1 MSVWLE
7 MLTFMPLNRCL
18 TMPNKFFDRN
28 WWKDF
33 VVAILATTVSIVL
46 TFGTSKWVERN
57 NQKKE
62 RRLTALMVMSSIE
75 SFARSIDESAEV
87 WDRLDSVAV
96 WLLRMPIEEVQR
108 LGEEPFKD
116 AVNEV
121 FQAPIIRHDQTAET
135 IFSSNIDTWKN
146 MGNFQFVDNVGAC
159 FSQMNWIEGKIN
171 EESVEYTENQARIF
185 NNFSDYPGKT
195 FTEKLLR
202 DEQARKQLQMPNS
215 FKAWLAYCSDNL
227 RRMNRKNMK
236 LIGIPEEEVF
246 AFTEARSDVAIEEDP
261 EPDYSVFMKPHPD
274 KESIDSNLD
283 YARKL
288 EDLLNRH

>member
-1 MSVWLE
+1 MS
-7 MLTFMPLNRCL
+7 
-18 TMPNKFFDRN
+18 NKFFDRN

-46 TFGTSKWVERN
+46 TFGTSKLVERN

-75 SFARSIDESAEV
+75 SFARSIDESAAV

-96 WLLRMPIEEVQR
+96 WLLRMPIEEVER
-108 LGEEPFKD
+108 LGEEPFED

-121 FQAPIIRHDQTAET
+121 FQAPIIRHDKTAET

-159 FSQMNWIEGKIN
+159 FSLMNWIEEKIN
-171 EESVEYTENQARIF
+171 NDAVGYTEHQARIF
-185 NNFSDYPGKT
+185 NNFSDYPGKN

-202 DEQARKQLQMPNS
+202 DEPSRKQLQMPNS

-236 LIGIPEEEVF
+236 LIGISEKEVL
-246 AFTEARSDVAIEEDP
+246 AFTDARADVAEDDVP
-261 EPDYSVFMKPHPD
+261 EPDYSEFMKPHPD
-274 KESIDSNLD
+274 KEAIDANLD
-283 YARKL
+283 YAQKL
-288 EDLLNRH
+288 DSLLKQH

>member
-1 MSVWLE
+1 MS
-7 MLTFMPLNRCL
+7 
-18 TMPNKFFDRN
+18 NKFFDRN

-46 TFGTSKWVERN
+46 TFGTSKLVDLNKQR
-57 NQKKE
+57 KE

-75 SFARSIDESAEV
+75 SFARSIDESAAA

-96 WLLRMPIEEVQR
+96 WLLRMPIDEVER

-146 MGNFQFVDNVGAC
+146 MGNFQFVNNVGAC
-159 FSQMNWIEGKIN
+159 FSQMNWIEEKIN
-171 EESVEYTENQARIF
+171 EDAVEYADHQARIF
-185 NNFSDYPGKT
+185 NNFSDYPGNT

-202 DEQARKQLQMPNS
+202 DEQARKQLQLPNS

-227 RRMNRKNMK
+227 RRMNRNNMK
-236 LIGIPEEEVF
+236 LIGIPEEEVL
-246 AFTEARSDVAIEEDP
+246 AFTDARSEAAIEEGP
-261 EPDYSVFMKPHPD
+261 EPEYSVFVKPYPD

-288 EDLLNRH
+288 DSLLNN

>member
-1 MSVWLE
+1 
-7 MLTFMPLNRCL
+7 
-18 TMPNKFFDRN
+18 MPNKFFDRN

-46 TFGTSKWVERN
+46 TFGTSKLVERN
-57 NQKKE
+57 NQRKE

-75 SFARSIDESAEV
+75 SFARSIDETTEI

-96 WLLRMPIEEVQR
+96 WLLRLPIEEVER
-108 LGEEPFKD
+108 LGEEPFQD

-159 FSQMNWIEGKIN
+159 FSQMNWIEEKIN
-171 EESVEYTENQARIF
+171 QDSVEYTEHQARIF
-185 NNFSDYPGKT
+185 NHFSDYPGKT

-202 DEQARKQLQMPNS
+202 DELARRQLQMPNS
-215 FKAWLAYCSDNL
+215 YKAWLAYCSDNL

-236 LIGIPEEEVF
+236 LIGIPEEEVL
-246 AFTEARSDVAIEEDP
+246 AFTDARAEVAVEEEAMPVPSD
-261 EPDYSVFMKPHPD
+261 FMKPHPD
-274 KESIDSNLD
+274 KESIDANLD
-283 YARKL
+283 YARQL
-288 EDLLNRH
+288 DSLLKRH

>member
-1 MSVWLE
+1 
-7 MLTFMPLNRCL
+7 
-18 TMPNKFFDRN
+18 MPNKFFDRN

-46 TFGTSKWVERN
+46 TFGTGKLVERN

-75 SFARSIDESAEV
+75 SFARSIDETTEI

-96 WLLRMPIEEVQR
+96 WLLRLPIEEVER
-108 LGEEPFKD
+108 LGEEPFQD

-159 FSQMNWIEGKIN
+159 FSQMNWIEEKIN
-171 EESVEYTENQARIF
+171 QDSVEYTEHQARIF
-185 NNFSDYPGKT
+185 NHFSDYPGKT

-202 DEQARKQLQMPNS
+202 DELARRQLQMPNS
-215 FKAWLAYCSDNL
+215 YKAWLAYCSDNL

-236 LIGIPEEEVF
+236 LIGIPEEEVL
-246 AFTEARSDVAIEEDP
+246 AFTDARAEVAVEEEAMPVPSD
-261 EPDYSVFMKPHPD
+261 FMKPHPD
-274 KESIDSNLD
+274 KESIDANLD
-283 YARKL
+283 YARQL
-288 EDLLNRH
+288 DSLLKQH

>member
-1 MSVWLE
+1 
-7 MLTFMPLNRCL
+7 MPD
-18 TMPNKFFDRN
+18 KFFDRN

-46 TFGTSKWVERN
+46 TFGTSKLIEHN

-96 WLLRMPIEEVQR
+96 WLLRLPLDEAER
-108 LGEEPFKD
+108 LGEEPFQD

-171 EESVEYTENQARIF
+171 EEAIAYTDNQARIF
-185 NNFSDYPGKT
+185 NHFSDYPGKT

-202 DEQARKQLQMPNS
+202 DELARKQLQMPNS

-236 LIGIPEEEVF
+236 LIGIPEEEVLAF
-246 AFTEARSDVAIEEDP
+246 ADARAEVAIEE
-261 EPDYSVFMKPHPD
+261 EAMPDYSDFMKPHPD
-274 KESIDSNLD
+274 KESIDANLD
-283 YARKL
+283 YARQL
-288 EDLLNRH
+288 DSLLKQK

>member
-1 MSVWLE
+1 
-7 MLTFMPLNRCL
+7 
-18 TMPNKFFDRN
+18 MPNKFFDRN

-46 TFGTSKWVERN
+46 TFGTSKLVERN

-75 SFARSIDESAEV
+75 SFARNIDETVEI

-96 WLLRMPIEEVQR
+96 WLLRMPIEEVER
-108 LGEEPFKD
+108 LGGEEPFIS

-121 FQAPIIRHDQTAET
+121 FEAPVMRHDQTAET

-146 MGNFQFVDNVGAC
+146 MGNFQFVDNVGEC
-159 FSQMNWIEGKIN
+159 FSQMNGIEETIN
-171 EESVEYTENQARIF
+171 QEAVEYTGHQARIF
-185 NNFSDYPGKT
+185 NNFSDYPGKN

-202 DEQARKQLQMPNS
+202 DELARNQLQMPNA
-215 FKAWLAYCSDNL
+215 FKAWLAYGSEIL

-246 AFTEARSDVAIEEDP
+246 AFTDARADLIADEGTMP
-261 EPDYSVFMKPHPD
+261 EPSDFRKPHPD

-283 YARKL
+283 YARQL
-288 EDLLNRH
+288 DSLLNHN

>member
-1 MSVWLE
+1 
-7 MLTFMPLNRCL
+7 
-18 TMPNKFFDRN
+18 MPNKFFDRN

-46 TFGTSKWVERN
+46 TFGTSKLVDLNKQR
-57 NQKKE
+57 KE

-75 SFARSIDESAEV
+75 SFARSIDESAET

-96 WLLRMPIEEVQR
+96 WLLRMPIDEVER

-146 MGNFQFVDNVGAC
+146 MGNFQFVNNVGAC
-159 FSQMNWIEGKIN
+159 FSQMNWIEQKIN
-171 EESVEYTENQARIF
+171 EDAVEYAGHQARIF
-185 NNFSDYPGKT
+185 NHFSDYPGNT

-227 RRMNRKNMK
+227 RRMNRNNMK
-236 LIGIPEEEVF
+236 LIGIPEEEVL
-246 AFTEARSDVAIEEDP
+246 AFTDARADVDIEEGP
-261 EPDYSVFMKPHPD
+261 EPDYSIFVKPYPD
-274 KESIDSNLD
+274 KDSIDSNLD

-288 EDLLNRH
+288 NSLLNDNCHEK

>member
-1 MSVWLE
+1 
-7 MLTFMPLNRCL
+7 
-18 TMPNKFFDRN
+18 MPNKFFDRN

-46 TFGTSKWVERN
+46 TFGTSKLVERN

-75 SFARSIDESAEV
+75 SFARSIDETTEI

-96 WLLRMPIEEVQR
+96 WLLRLPIEEVER
-108 LGEEPFKD
+108 LGEEPFQD

-159 FSQMNWIEGKIN
+159 FSQMNWIEEKIN
-171 EESVEYTENQARIF
+171 QDSVEYTEHQARIF
-185 NNFSDYPGKT
+185 NHFSDYPGKT

-202 DEQARKQLQMPNS
+202 DELARRQLQMPNS
-215 FKAWLAYCSDNL
+215 YKAWLAYCSDNL

-236 LIGIPEEEVF
+236 LIGIPEEEVL
-246 AFTEARSDVAIEEDP
+246 AFTDARAEVAVEEEAMPVYSD
-261 EPDYSVFMKPHPD
+261 FMKPHPD
-274 KESIDSNLD
+274 KESIDANLD
-283 YARKL
+283 YARQL
-288 EDLLNRH
+288 HSLLKRH

>member
-1 MSVWLE
+1 
-7 MLTFMPLNRCL
+7 MPD
-18 TMPNKFFDRN
+18 KFFDRN

-46 TFGTSKWVERN
+46 TFGTSKLIEHN

-96 WLLRMPIEEVQR
+96 WLLRLPLDEMER
-108 LGEEPFKD
+108 LGENPFQD

-171 EESVEYTENQARIF
+171 EEAIAYTDNQARIF
-185 NNFSDYPGKT
+185 NHFSDYPGKT

-202 DEQARKQLQMPNS
+202 DELARKQLQMPNS

-236 LIGIPEEEVF
+236 LIGIPEEEVL
-246 AFTEARSDVAIEEDP
+246 AFTDARAEVAIEE
-261 EPDYSVFMKPHPD
+261 EAMPDYSDFMKPHPD
-274 KESIDSNLD
+274 KESIDANLD
-283 YARKL
+283 YARQL
-288 EDLLNRH
+288 DSLLKQK

>member
-1 MSVWLE
+1 
-7 MLTFMPLNRCL
+7 
-18 TMPNKFFDRN
+18 MPNKFFDRN

-46 TFGTSKWVERN
+46 TFGTSKLVERS

-75 SFARSIDESAEV
+75 SFARNIDETVEI

-96 WLLRMPIEEVQR
+96 WLLRMPIEDVER
-108 LGEEPFKD
+108 LGDEEPFRN

-121 FQAPIIRHDQTAET
+121 FEAPVMRHDQTAET

-146 MGNFQFVDNVGAC
+146 MGNFQFVDNVGEC
-159 FSQMNWIEGKIN
+159 FSQMNWIEETIN
-171 EESVEYTENQARIF
+171 QEAVEYTGHQARIF
-185 NNFSDYPGKT
+185 NNFSDYPGKN

-202 DEQARKQLQMPNS
+202 DELARKQLQMPNS
-215 FKAWLAYCSDNL
+215 FKAWLAYSSAIL
-227 RRMNRKNMK
+227 RRMNRRNMK

-246 AFTEARSDVAIEEDP
+246 AFTDARADVVVDEGPMPETSD
-261 EPDYSVFMKPHPD
+261 FKKPHPD

-283 YARKL
+283 YARQL
-288 EDLLNRH
+288 DSLLKQK

>member
-1 MSVWLE
+1 
-7 MLTFMPLNRCL
+7 
-18 TMPNKFFDRN
+18 MPNKFFDRN

-46 TFGTSKWVERN
+46 TFGTSKLIEHN

-96 WLLRMPIEEVQR
+96 WLLRMPIEEVER
-108 LGEEPFKD
+108 LGEEPFED

-159 FSQMNWIEGKIN
+159 FSQMNWIEEKIN
-171 EESVEYTENQARIF
+171 EEAVAYTENQARIF
-185 NNFSDYPGKT
+185 NHFSDYPGKT

-202 DEQARKQLQMPNS
+202 DEVARKQLQMPNS

-236 LIGIPEEEVF
+236 LIGIPEEEVLE
-246 AFTEARSDVAIEEDP
+246 FTDARAEVAVEEDP
-261 EPDYSVFMKPHPD
+261 LPDYADFMKPHPD
-274 KESIDSNLD
+274 KESIDANLD
-283 YARKL
+283 YARQL
-288 EDLLNRH
+288 DSLLSGMPVPLR

>member
-1 MSVWLE
+1 
-7 MLTFMPLNRCL
+7 
-18 TMPNKFFDRN
+18 MPNKFFDRN

-46 TFGTSKWVERN
+46 TFGTSKLVERS

-75 SFARSIDESAEV
+75 SFARNIDETVEI

-96 WLLRMPIEEVQR
+96 WLLRMPIEEVER
-108 LGEEPFKD
+108 LGDEEPFRN

-121 FQAPIIRHDQTAET
+121 FEAPVMRHDQTAET

-146 MGNFQFVDNVGAC
+146 MGNFQFVDNVGEC
-159 FSQMNWIEGKIN
+159 FSQMNWIEETIN
-171 EESVEYTENQARIF
+171 QEAVEYTGHQARIF
-185 NNFSDYPGKT
+185 NNFSDYPGKN

-202 DEQARKQLQMPNS
+202 DELARNQLQMPNA
-215 FKAWLAYCSDNL
+215 FKAWLAYGSEIL

-246 AFTEARSDVAIEEDP
+246 AFTDARADLIADEGTMP
-261 EPDYSVFMKPHPD
+261 EPSDFRKPHPD

-283 YARKL
+283 YARQL
-288 EDLLNRH
+288 DSLLNHN